1 MRENLTHHGR
11 SSGRVFSAFVFSVFL
26 AAAFVLA
33 SCAGGG
39 GSNPQTQPETT
50 PEATAE
56 ATEEE
61 RMLEATQIDSGSLGQ
76 GGAEPRAV
84 VASSP
89 ETISAATGIQ
99 SLRDA
104 ESTTASGGEKVYVA
118 VLWGEKNTGGYAVEI
133 EGASLEGERVEIF
146 LALQSPPEGAIVSQ
160 ALTYPYAVAALGG
173 LDPAN
178 KDFVLTDQSGRELEW
193 PVETA

>member
-1 MRENLTHHGR
+1 LRENSTHHGR
-11 SSGRVFSAFVFSVFL
+11 SSGRVIFAALL
-26 AAAFVLA
+26 AAAFALA

-39 GSNPQTQPETT
+39 GGEAPQTQT
-50 PEATAE
+50 EATTE

-61 RMLEATQIDSGSLGQ
+61 RMLEVTQIDSGSLGQ
-76 GGAEPRAV
+76 GGARPRAV
-84 VASSP
+84 VAASS
-89 ETISAATGIQ
+89 ESLSAATGIQ
-99 SLRDA
+99 SLRGA
-104 ESTTASGGEKVYVA
+104 ESTAAGGEEVYVA
-118 VLWGEKNTGGYAVEI
+118 VLWGEKNTGGYAVGI
-133 EGASLEGERVEIF
+133 DAASLEGDRVVI
-146 LALQSPPEGAIVSQ
+146 ALDLQNPPEGAIVSQ